1 MSEAIYEK
9 EYREFLGLLK
19 RARQEAGFTK
29 EEVAK
34 KLKKPQSYV
43 SKIESGERRLDVIE
57 FKLFFKLYK
66 KPVSFF
72 RFESWIA
79 FGKKFFWL

>member
-1 MSEAIYEK
+1 MSDTIYEK

-19 RARQEAGFTK
+19 RARKEAGLTQ

-57 FKLFFKLYK
+57 FKRFSKLYK

-72 RFESWIA
+72 RFES
-79 FGKKFFWL
+79 